1 MNKPIVAG
9 KQAPVSTFPNV
20 SRAFR
25 DDCRGVT
32 IEVEGVAHAVEQW
45 EYDRR
50 ILVKESQDEANPCGE
65 FKHALALIDQV
76 MSACGL
82 FFYIEAGDRQQPTRV
97 VTCLD
102 CLAVGDNDDFKCFEE
117 PGIGVVN
124 PRALSKIQFSINE
137 DDETK

>member
-9 KQAPVSTFPNV
+9 KQGPISTFPNTA
-20 SRAFR
+20 RRWR
-25 DDCRGVT
+25 DDCRGLT
-32 IEVEGVAHAVEQW
+32 IEVDGVAHAVEQW

-50 ILVKESQDEANPCGE
+50 ILVKEPQDEANPCGE
-65 FKHALALIDQV
+65 FQHALGLIDQA
-76 MSACGL
+76 MSVCGL
-82 FFYIEAGDRQQPTRV
+82 FFYVVSTDREQPTRV

-117 PGIGVVN
+117 PGIGFVN
-124 PRALSKIQFSINE
+124 PRAVSKIQFSINE